1 MINLQIGQ
9 SMQCELCV
17 SLTTWQMTANLWM
30 TIKNTLSIIKNCVKI
45 KNGKVNFGE
54 KKFDYAPLK
63 T

>member
-1 MINLQIGQ
+1 
-9 SMQCELCV
+9 MQCELCV

-54 KKFDYAPLK
+54 KKFDYALLK